1 VCLPVHCNGRCAES
15 ALSAVH
21 FSMSAPPAAATTS
34 ATSQHP
40 WGLEFAKLFVSPTSI
55 CAVCKWDYVDKFASL
70 SGHGYCLNQQC
81 FRSEASKNAKQA
93 RKRQHH
99 DKGKG
104 KGTWHNWSEP
114 WHGKGIDHD
123 KGKGVKG
130 NNYAKFAPGTPAA
143 AAATAAMQLCIANSS
158 RSSHDQQQLKP
169 HGPPLQHQQQQQQAT
184 LLRCDWCDKSTG
196 SRIQINRIVNRVGP
210 DLSDRSSIWVC
221 ERCHDAT
228 SCRDERKTPPWRKK
242 RNNAT
247 LETPPWRI

>member
-1 VCLPVHCNGRCAES
+1 MSTPW
-15 ALSAVH
+15 
-21 FSMSAPPAAATTS
+21 SAPPAAATTS
-34 ATSQHP
+34 ATTQET
-40 WGLEFAKLFVSPTSI
+40 WGYELAKLFVTPTS
-55 CAVCKWDYVDKFASL
+55 VCIPCGWDYVDRWASL
-70 SGHGYCLNQQC
+70 SGHGYCLNQRC
-81 FRSEASKNAKQA
+81 FRSEANKNAKQA
-93 RKRQHH
+93 RSWHQNH
-99 DKGKG
+99 GKG

-130 NNYAKFAPGTPAA
+130 NNYAKFAPQQQ
-143 AAATAAMQLCIANSS
+143 QLKQLRIANSS